1 MIYDC
6 HLHTEFSGDSDT
18 PVQAQIKRAAALGM
32 KEIAVTDHHDYDCPF
47 CEDDFELHLPE
58 YLSALKSIKKK
69 YEGMLR
75 INIGIELGLQCH
87 IRDYLEKFYEAYGGE
102 FDFIIGS
109 SHFIRR
115 QDPYFPDF
123 WEGCGSKKG
132 LEDFFE
138 ASLKRVRLL
147 HPFLTP
153 TATWTTGPDMRPM
166 GKAYIHM
173 KTLKSLSTP
182 FCRS

>member
-69 YEGMLR
+69 YEDSADK
-75 INIGIELGLQCH
+75 H
-87 IRDYLEKFYEAYGGE
+87 W
-102 FDFIIGS
+102 
-109 SHFIRR
+109 H
-115 QDPYFPDF
+115 
-123 WEGCGSKKG
+123 
-132 LEDFFE
+132 
-138 ASLKRVRLL
+138 
-147 HPFLTP
+147 
-153 TATWTTGPDMRPM
+153 
-166 GKAYIHM
+166 
-173 KTLKSLSTP
+173 
-182 FCRS
+182 